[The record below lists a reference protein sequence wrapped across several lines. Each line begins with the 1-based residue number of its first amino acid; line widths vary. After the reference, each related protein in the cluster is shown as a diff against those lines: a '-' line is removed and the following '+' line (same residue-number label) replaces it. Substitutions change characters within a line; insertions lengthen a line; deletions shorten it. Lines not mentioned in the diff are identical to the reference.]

1 MSFSPA
7 SGSIY
12 LSISDFLDNISGHD
26 FSKFLEFRN
35 WRIQQ
40 IYNTQNDTN
49 DILISWDKSE
59 LNKDSEFF
67 YTNSKDQRMDSIYL
81 RMAKVWGEN
90 SYCTRMKVGCLVV
103 NQKSIISDGYN
114 GSPSGFPN
122 QCESEDNITL
132 PHILHAEANAITKI
146 AKSTQSSYGST
157 LYVTLSPCFEC
168 SKLIIQS
175 GIKRVVFNEL
185 YRKTDSIPFLVRGGV
200 EILKIEP
207 ME

>member
-1 MSFSPA
+1 
-7 SGSIY
+7 
-12 LSISDFLDNISGHD
+12 
-26 FSKFLEFRN
+26 
-35 WRIQQ
+35 
-40 IYNTQNDTN
+40 
-49 DILISWDKSE
+49 
-59 LNKDSEFF
+59 
-67 YTNSKDQRMDSIYL
+67 MDLIYL
-81 RMAKVWGEN
+81 RMANIWGEN
-90 SYCTRMKVGCLVV
+90 SHCIRMKVGCLVV

-175 GIKRVVFNEL
+175 GIKRVVFNKL
-185 YRKTDSIPFLVRGGV
+185 YRNTDSIPFLVQGGV
-200 EILKIEP
+200 EILKIEH